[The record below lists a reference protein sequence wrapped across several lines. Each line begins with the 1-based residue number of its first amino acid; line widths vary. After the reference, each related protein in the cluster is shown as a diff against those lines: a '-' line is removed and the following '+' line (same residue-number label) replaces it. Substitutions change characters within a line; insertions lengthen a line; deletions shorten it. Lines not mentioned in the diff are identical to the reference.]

1 MTTIEITI
9 TPDFTLCHHFQRT
22 GGAPWQSDDHAGES
36 ETSLE
41 VTLTIRGTIPGSVY
55 RYSLADN
62 SCREAGREFLLRE
75 TFAC

>member
-9 TPDFTLCHHFQRT
+9 APDFLLCHHFQRA
-22 GGAPWQSDDHAGES
+22 GGVPWQSDDHAVES

-41 VTLTIRGTIPGSVY
+41 VTLTIRGTIPGNVY

-62 SCREAGREFLLRE
+62 SCREAGREFRLRE
-75 TFAC
+75 ILAC